1 MTFEGS
7 PNLLS
12 ESYFTGEIRLG
23 SPNLLENQDWGVLI
37 LESLNFLWHQMK
49 CYLMSHM
56 REKVSE
62 SIFNLIHNHLS
73 NHPGTLK
80 TVIFIFFITILTAIF
95 FDKDLI
101 KPHITFS
108 NMGSNAPVLIPKF
121 NILILILTFLY
132 SYCFASNIK
141 QI

>member
-1 MTFEGS
+1 
-7 PNLLS
+7 
-12 ESYFTGEIRLG
+12 
-23 SPNLLENQDWGVLI
+23 
-37 LESLNFLWHQMK
+37 
-49 CYLMSHM
+49 M

-80 TVIFIFFITILTAIF
+80 TTIFIFFYH
-95 FDKDLI
+95 KDLI

-121 NILILILTFLY
+121 NVLILILTFLY